1 MTVIDTVAA
10 PTEVPRT
17 RTLGWA
23 IARRLLVSL
32 LVLWGAITATFIVIH
47 AGSGSAVNSIVG
59 TAQVSPEVRAQI
71 ISDYKLDDPIVV
83 QYFNYL
89 GRLLH
94 GDLGQ
99 SYALRMPVTEAIGQQ
114 MWPTLQLVI
123 VAAILALV
131 VALVVGL
138 ATANRPGWLR
148 GPVTSFEVLMVAV
161 PTFWLGI
168 LLLTIFSFELGWFP
182 SVGSAGVSSLVLPA
196 IALAA
201 APAAL
206 LSQVLRHGIERTLDE
221 PFVVTVRSRGVGE
234 TVLLLRHV
242 LRHAAMPVITLWGW
256 IVGALISGAVVIEQV
271 FSREGLGRLTIAA
284 VTSKDLPLVL
294 GVVIIAATF
303 YTVVNTL
310 IDAAYGWLDPRLRTT
325 RSSGAAAAPDESRTD
340 ESRTE
345 EKVTG

>member
-1 MTVIDTVAA
+1 MTVIDTVAG
-10 PTEVPRT
+10 PTEVART
-17 RTLGWA
+17 ASLGRA
-23 IARRLLVSL
+23 VAGRLLVSL
-32 LVLWGAITATFIVIH
+32 LVLWGAITATFLVLH
-47 AGSGSAVNSIVG
+47 SGKGEPINAIIG

-71 ISDYKLDDPIVV
+71 ISDYRLDDPLIV
-83 QYFNYL
+83 QYVNYL
-89 GRLLH
+89 WRLLH
-94 GDLGQ
+94 GDLGH

-114 MWPTLQLVI
+114 IWPTLQLVI
-123 VAAILALV
+123 VSAILSLL

-148 GPVTSFEVLMVAV
+148 GPVTSLEVLTVAV

-168 LLLTIFSFELGWFP
+168 LLLTIFSFQLGWFP
-182 SVGSAGVSSLVLPA
+182 SVGSDGVASLVLPS

-206 LSQVLRHGIERTLDE
+206 LSQVLRHGVERTLDE
-221 PFVVTVRSRGVGE
+221 TFVVTARTRGISQTAV
-234 TVLLLRHV
+234 LLRHV

-256 IVGALISGAVVIEQV
+256 IVGALISGAVIVEQV

-303 YTVVNTL
+303 YTIVNTL
-310 IDAAYGWLDPRLRTT
+310 IDAAYGWLDPRVRTGIT
-325 RSSGAAAAPDESRTD
+325 TAAGPT
-340 ESRTE
+340 T
-345 EKVTG
+345 EKVNP

>member
-1 MTVIDTVAA
+1 MTVIETVAV

-17 RTLGWA
+17 RTLGRA
-23 IARRLLVSL
+23 VARRLGVSL

-47 AGSGSAVNSIVG
+47 SGKGSAINSIIG

-71 ISDYKLDDPIVV
+71 ISDYKLDDPIIV
-83 QYFNYL
+83 QYFDYL
-89 GRLLH
+89 WRLLH
-94 GDLGQ
+94 GDLGR
-99 SYALRMPVTEAIGQQ
+99 SYALRMPVTEAIGGQI
-114 MWPTLQLVI
+114 WPTLQLVI
-123 VAAILALV
+123 VAAVLSLV

-148 GPVTSFEVLMVAV
+148 GPVTSLEVLTVAV

-182 SVGSAGVSSLVLPA
+182 SVGSQGVSSLVLPA

-206 LSQVLRHGIERTLDE
+206 LSQVLRHGVERTLDE
-221 PFVVTVRSRGVGE
+221 PFVVTARSRGVGE
-234 TVLLLRHV
+234 TAVLLRHV
-242 LRHAAMPVITLWGW
+242 VRHAAMPVITLWGW
-256 IVGALISGAVVIEQV
+256 IIGALISGAVVVEQV

-284 VTSKDLPLVL
+284 VTGKDLPLVL

-310 IDAAYGWLDPRLRTT
+310 IDAAYGWLDPRLRTQGST
-325 RSSGAAAAPDESRTD
+325 ENAAVSTD
-340 ESRTE
+340 ERA
-345 EKVTG
+345 KA

>member
-1 MTVIDTVAA
+1 MTVVIDTVAV

-17 RTLGWA
+17 RTLGRA
-23 IARRLLVSL
+23 VARRLGVSL

-47 AGSGSAVNSIVG
+47 SGKGSAINSIIG

-71 ISDYKLDDPIVV
+71 ISDYKLDDPIIV
-83 QYFNYL
+83 QYLHYL
-89 GRLLH
+89 WRLVH
-94 GDLGQ
+94 GDLGR

-114 MWPTLQLVI
+114 IWPTLQLVI
-123 VAAILALV
+123 VAAALSLL

-138 ATANRPGWLR
+138 ATANRPGWIR
-148 GPVTSFEVLMVAV
+148 GPITSLEVLTVAV

-168 LLLTIFSFELGWFP
+168 LLLTIFSFQLGWFP
-182 SVGSAGVSSLVLPA
+182 SVGSQGASSLVLPA

-206 LSQVLRHGIERTLDE
+206 LSQVLRHGVEKTLDE
-221 PFVVTVRSRGVGE
+221 PFVVTARSRGVGE
-234 TVLLLRHV
+234 TAVLLRHV

-256 IVGALISGAVVIEQV
+256 IIGALISGAVVVEQV

-303 YTVVNTL
+303 YTIVNTL
-310 IDAAYGWLDPRLRTT
+310 IDAAYGWLDPRLRTQG
-325 RSSGAAAAPDESRTD
+325 SSGPAAS
-340 ESRTE
+340 TE
-345 EKVTG
+345 KETTA